1 MIARPI
7 QVAAVALA
15 LCLPLVV
22 RAAAPQGMLGPG
34 ATPHAELGVTLEGK
48 PVTVSE
54 GAGKVQ
60 VVTFWATW
68 CAPCLKEIPVL
79 EALQRT
85 VKDRLRVV
93 AVNIEDRTQFRKAL
107 RAFSNSNFTITLA
120 HDYNKAS
127 STAYGVNGIPHMVI
141 VGKDGKILNVHRG
154 YNDEALEPL
163 VAEINA
169 ALAKP

>member
-1 MIARPI
+1 M
-7 QVAAVALA
+7 VAKRLMLGASLV
-15 LCLPLVV
+15 LCLHLPAQ
-22 RAAAPQGMLGPG
+22 AAEAEGGLGPG
-34 ATPHAELGVTLEGK
+34 DKARPQLGVTLDGT
-48 PVTVSE
+48 TVDLAE

-79 EALQRT
+79 EGLQRT

-93 AVNIEDRTQFRKAL
+93 AVNIEDRAQFRKAL
-107 RAFSNSNFTITLA
+107 RAFENSKFTLTLA

-127 STAYGVNGIPHMVI
+127 STAYGVKGIPHMVI
-141 VGKDGKILNVHRG
+141 VGKDGRILNVHKG

-163 VAEINA
+163 MAEINA
-169 ALAKP
+169 AMSKP

>member
-1 MIARPI
+1 MVTRFLIAG
-7 QVAAVALA
+7 AALV
-15 LCLPLVV
+15 LCIHLP
-22 RAAAPQGMLGPG
+22 AHASAPEKVLGRG
-34 ATPHAELGVTLEGK
+34 ETPHPQLGVTLDGK
-48 PVTVSE
+48 PVELSE

-79 EALQRT
+79 EGLQRT

-93 AVNIEDRTQFRKAL
+93 AVNIEDRAQYRKAL
-107 RAFSNSNFTITLA
+107 RAFENSKFTITLA
-120 HDYNKAS
+120 HDYNKAA
-127 STAYGVNGIPHMVI
+127 STAYGVHGIPHMVI
-141 VGKDGKILNVHRG
+141 VGKEGKILNVHRG
-154 YNDEALEPL
+154 YNDDALEPL

>member
-1 MIARPI
+1 MVARRLLGA
-7 QVAAVALA
+7 VTVAL
-15 LCLPLVV
+15 CIHLP
-22 RAAAPQGMLGPG
+22 AHTAAPEGALGPG
-34 ATPHAELGVTLEGK
+34 DKPHPQLGVTLDGK
-48 PVTVSE
+48 PVELAE

-79 EALQRT
+79 EGLQRT

-93 AVNIEDRTQFRKAL
+93 AVNIEDRAQYRKAL
-107 RAFSNSNFTITLA
+107 RAFENSKFTITLA

-127 STAYGVNGIPHMVI
+127 STAYGVKGIPHMVI
-141 VGKDGKILNVHRG
+141 VGKDGKIINVHRG

-163 VAEINA
+163 VAELNT